1 VEVDLLEMQVQ
12 MVDLVVV
19 DLEEFLVR
27 EQVAMLVELEIEKL
41 EQQHQH
47 HHKEV
52 MVVLGRVIQHQ
63 LLGVEVVAEPVA
75 LVVLEDLQLHQ

>member
-1 VEVDLLEMQVQ
+1 
-12 MVDLVVV
+12 
-19 DLEEFLVR
+19 
-27 EQVAMLVELEIEKL
+27 MLVELEIEKL